1 MVLVIKKPV
10 VICAGNSSAKSLP
23 DSNVSGKLF
32 EIRKLVAASIESTP
46 YHHNDFDWAKHPQG
60 WWVNQLGFSVETFR
74 RLISKPPFV
83 RDCIIDPET
92 GKKVTLIREGAAGPK
107 TKKHVQNILAKI
119 WHAKTGRRIV
129 GVQYGHMG
137 GLVDAWGIEHASEI
151 FKLVLNDVPA
161 FMAGAKIKI
170 AGLGTEGYYRFY
182 KDFPPTGFILRFNE
196 IGCDM
201 YLMKKQASFA
211 STSLQSAEIPF

>member
-1 MVLVIKKPV
+1 
-10 VICAGNSSAKSLP
+10 
-23 DSNVSGKLF
+23 
-32 EIRKLVAASIESTP
+32 
-46 YHHNDFDWAKHPQG
+46 
-60 WWVNQLGFSVETFR
+60 
-74 RLISKPPFV
+74 
-83 RDCIIDPET
+83 
-92 GKKVTLIREGAAGPK
+92 
-107 TKKHVQNILAKI
+107 
-119 WHAKTGRRIV
+119 
-129 GVQYGHMG
+129 MG